1 MVIGQTRYNVN
12 INLINFV
19 NNNNLFLLIE
29 CQFAF
34 VINVNVKDRNELTTF
49 FRAYLLIGV

>member
-49 FRAYLLIGV
+49 SRAYLLIGV